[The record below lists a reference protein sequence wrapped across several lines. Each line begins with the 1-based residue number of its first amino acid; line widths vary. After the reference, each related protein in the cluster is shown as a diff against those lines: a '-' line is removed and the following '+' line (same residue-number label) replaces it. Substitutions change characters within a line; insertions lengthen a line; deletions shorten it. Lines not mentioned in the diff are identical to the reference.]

1 MATSIFDK
9 KEEKPN
15 DNDLEKV
22 LKTNFNVWEDFVEYL
37 QSKHEVIETEW
48 KFYNKNSG
56 WCLKIS
62 NEKGKNIVFLLPN
75 DNYFIV
81 TVNMGVKTKQKV
93 LKTNISEENKELIEN
108 AKVYVEGIS
117 VLITIRDK
125 KDLEDVKTILN
136 IRDNN
141 KYQ

>member
-9 KEEKPN
+9 KEQQPNNNDIEKMLN
-15 DNDLEKV
+15 SK
-22 LKTNFNVWEDFVEYL
+22 FNVWEYFIEYL

-48 KFYNKNSG
+48 KFYSKNAG

-81 TVNMGVKTKQKV
+81 TVNMGVKVKEQV
-93 LKTNISEENKELIEN
+93 LQANISDENKKLIEDTKIY
-108 AKVYVEGIS
+108 AEGIS
-117 VLITIRDK
+117 ALFTIKDK
-125 KDLEDVKTILN
+125 KDLEDIKTILS
-136 IRDNN
+136 IRDN
-141 KYQ
+141 